1 MSNVGREPIIT
12 VIGSINMDLVV
23 SVDRKPNRGETVK
36 GESFDTLTGGK
47 GANQAIA
54 LARLGATV
62 NMVGMVGD
70 DAFGYELKS
79 NLEKENVQ
87 VEAVGV
93 TEGIS
98 TGVAVITIAENDNS
112 IAVVS
117 GANEKVTPAYI
128 REYEKIIKQSD
139 IVLTQF
145 EVPISTV
152 EEAAMICEKH
162 GIPIVLNPA
171 PFEKLSDSLLDKVTY
186 LTPNQHEYE
195 LIKGYKRYFEND
207 YQSKLIITKGEVGAV
222 FFENEKPQIVSAFTV
237 QPIDT
242 TGAGDTFNSAFTYMM
257 TKTNNIEEACRF
269 SNAAAALSVLK
280 KGAQLGMPTKEEVN
294 SFLSEQQSE

>member
-1 MSNVGREPIIT
+1 MRREPIIT

-36 GESFDTLTGGK
+36 GESFDTLPGGK

-62 NMVGMVGD
+62 NMIGMVGD
-70 DAFGYELKS
+70 DAFGQKLKS

-93 TEGIS
+93 TKGIS

-112 IAVVS
+112 ITVVS
-117 GANEKVTPAYI
+117 GANEKVIPTYI
-128 REYEKIIKQSD
+128 REYESLIKQSD

-145 EVPISTV
+145 EVPTTAV

-162 GIPIVLNPA
+162 DVPIVLNPA
-171 PFEKLSDSLLDKVTY
+171 PFEALSDSLLDKITY

-195 LIKGYKRYFEND
+195 LIKGYQRSFEND
-207 YQSKLIITKGEVGAV
+207 YQSKLIITKGEDGAV
-222 FFENEKPQIVSAFTV
+222 FFENEKPQIVPAFTV
-237 QPIDT
+237 KPIDT

-269 SNAAAALSVLK
+269 GNAAAALSVLK

>member
-1 MSNVGREPIIT
+1 MRREPIIT

-36 GESFDTLTGGK
+36 GESFDTLPGGK

-62 NMVGMVGD
+62 NMIGMVGD
-70 DAFGYELKS
+70 DAFGHELKS

-93 TEGIS
+93 TAGIS

-195 LIKGYKRYFEND
+195 LIKGYKRSFEND

-237 QPIDT
+237 KPIDT

-280 KGAQLGMPTKEEVN
+280 RGAQLGMPTKEEVN